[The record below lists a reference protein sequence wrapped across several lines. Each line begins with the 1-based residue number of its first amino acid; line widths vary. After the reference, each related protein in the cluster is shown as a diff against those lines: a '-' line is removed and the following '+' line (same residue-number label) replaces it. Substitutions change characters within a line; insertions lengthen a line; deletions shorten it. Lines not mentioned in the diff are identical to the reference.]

1 MYMLLLRHGTI
12 RTFLKVYNKPINAH
26 FLQSLATELEM
37 EKMDDNMMILVDRTN
52 QNIDGKRGIST
63 HQR

>member
-1 MYMLLLRHGTI
+1 
-12 RTFLKVYNKPINAH
+12 
-26 FLQSLATELEM
+26 
-37 EKMDDNMMILVDRTN
+37 MILVDRTN

>member
-1 MYMLLLRHGTI
+1 M
-12 RTFLKVYNKPINAH
+12 A
-26 FLQSLATELEM
+26 
-37 EKMDDNMMILVDRTN
+37 DNMMILVDNTN